1 MTIKVTHIPK
11 TEHKHGIP
19 FVVMQTPIIII
30 PPIIKEIPPSRWHF
44 FLLAISFLLS
54 PQIRIIK
61 APTFQSILCK
71 KFLFSIIHFPGKS
84 LIKGCTVWYIC
95 FTTLPSEYNLSN
107 PLFTCCL
114 VCAFN
119 IMLII
124 SSFISVYIFFLKC

>member
-54 PQIRIIK
+54 PQIRIIN
-61 APTFQSILCK
+61 ILPDFRIPYDF
-71 KFLFSIIHFPGKS
+71 FLCVII
-84 LIKGCTVWYIC
+84 LIAHA
-95 FTTLPSEYNLSN
+95 EYN
-107 PLFTCCL
+107 PL
-114 VCAFN
+114 VIN
-119 IMLII
+119 G
-124 SSFISVYIFFLKC
+124 